1 MFSLMNQYATCAL
14 ILVNGNGHFQ
24 YINVASL
31 LGFHR
36 GRFQGMLLMEV
47 SYYCEIHVFALVML
61 GGASLSQH

>member
-1 MFSLMNQYATCAL
+1 MLLVLYL

-31 LGFHR
+31 LGSHCV
-36 GRFQGMLLMEV
+36 RFQGMLLMEV